1 MSRVGHFG
9 FGELLKLSEDAEM
22 KRIIFILLL
31 AAVFALP
38 DYSQPL
44 TTDQKKG
51 AEEVIATISKWADAV
66 RDRNVKALD
75 QIFAEDLFVTLP
87 NGQTRRKADEM
98 KALEPNPSIRTVAVV
113 NEDIEVR
120 MMGDAAVVTAVSKMR
135 MIRDK
140 TEIPVTLRYTS
151 AFAKRDGRW
160 QLVVLQIANVAS
172 PPAAALTPPAA
183 RK

>member
-1 MSRVGHFG
+1 MSRVGHSG
-9 FGELLKLSEDAEM
+9 FGELLKLFEDAEM

-38 DYSQPL
+38 AYSQPL

-66 RDRNVKALD
+66 RDRNVKALN

-87 NGQTRRKADEM
+87 NGQTRSKADEM
-98 KALEPNPSIRTVAVV
+98 KALEPNPSLKTVSIV
-113 NEDIEVR
+113 NEDLEVR
-120 MMGDAAVVTAVSKMR
+120 MIGDAAVVTAVTKMR
-135 MIRDK
+135 MMRDK

-151 AFAKRDGRW
+151 VFARRDGRW
-160 QLVVLQIANVAS
+160 QLVVLQIANVA
-172 PPAAALTPPAA
+172 PPSASTAAA
-183 RK
+183 K